1 MSEQSRAFPGRPN
14 LRFLKLEAKRRLAAG
29 EFGTLHD
36 AQLAIAREHGLPS
49 WTALKESVSAP
60 GHALAQVRWVLA
72 RFAGAADPGW
82 TAPDEDELRAHFD
95 EHFLGL
101 VPPATLTSTL
111 TPIAGQLAGELTV
124 SRETPL
130 SVRARLDG
138 LAVEGAAEA
147 APPHRLT
154 TLRMYPLGDRVS
166 DPRMAAPPSHP
177 SREVPAAAATVAAE
191 SFAELSLPGLVMA
204 GPVLANTALANTVLA
219 NTVLANTSDGEPWS
233 VAWGWADLDRGAALH
248 GSHRFPAY
256 SITKLIT
263 ATAVLRL
270 AASGRLGLDDPASQ
284 HLRTIRLADATVTV
298 RELLSHTAGVASPE
312 GLFAGTVPSLAE
324 VTGPVLACPG
334 PRGTFRYSNGGYAVL
349 GALISDITQR
359 PYPEA
364 ATTLVLGP
372 LGMTS
377 SSFPEHWPD
386 RDAVTGYQLD
396 GDGSFRPVDRQVC
409 VIPAAGGLWSTAAD
423 LVRFGQGWASLLP
436 GELAREALRPH
447 ADRDPDGAQMGL
459 GWLLHRPKDLCGHAG
474 GGPGAAASLLS
485 RLSDG
490 QTTVA
495 LASRLVPIEPVNAR
509 LARPVG

>member
-36 AQLAIAREHGLPS
+36 AQLAIAREHDLPS
-49 WTALKESVSAP
+49 WTALKEFVTAP
-60 GHALAQVRWVLA
+60 GHALTQVRWVLD
-72 RFAGAADPGW
+72 RFAGATDPGW
-82 TAPDEDELRAHFD
+82 AAPDEDELEAHFD
-95 EHFLGL
+95 ERFLGL
-101 VPPATLTSTL
+101 VRPAELTRTLTR
-111 TPIAGQLAGELTV
+111 IAGQLAAELTV

-130 SVRARLDG
+130 GIRGRLDG
-138 LAVEGAAEA
+138 LAVEAAAEA

-166 DPRMAAPPSHP
+166 DPRAAAPPSRT
-177 SREVPAAAATVAAE
+177 SGAVPAEAAVVAGE
-191 SFAELSLPGLVMA
+191 SVAELGLPGLVLA
-204 GPVLANTALANTVLA
+204 GPA
-219 NTVLANTSDGEPWS
+219 GQQPWS
-233 VAWGWADLDRGAALH
+233 AAQGWADLGRGEALH
-248 GSHRFPAY
+248 GGHRFPVY
-256 SITKLIT
+256 SVTKLIT

-270 AASGRLGLDDPASQ
+270 AAEGRLSLDDPASQ

-298 RELLSHTAGVASPE
+298 RELLSHTAGVASPDE
-312 GLFAGTVPSLAE
+312 LFAATVPPLAE

-334 PRGTFRYSNGGYAVL
+334 PRGTFRYSNGGYAAL
-349 GALISDITQR
+349 GQLISDITERQ
-359 PYPEA
+359 YPEA
-364 ATTLVLGP
+364 AAALVLRP

-377 SSFPEHWPD
+377 SSFPESWPD
-386 RDAVTGYQLD
+386 HDAITGYTLA
-396 GDGSFRPVDRQVC
+396 GDGSFQPVEPQVC

-447 ADRDPDGAQMGL
+447 VDRDPDGAQMGL

-474 GGPGAAASLLS
+474 GGPGAASSLLS

-495 LASRLVPIEPVNAR
+495 LASRLVPIEPVNVR
-509 LARPVG
+509 LARPIG

>member
-1 MSEQSRAFPGRPN
+1 MSDQSRAFPSRPS

-60 GHALAQVRWVLA
+60 GHALTQVRWVLA
-72 RFAGAADPGW
+72 RFAGATDPGW
-82 TAPDEDELRAHFD
+82 AAPDEDELGAHFD

-111 TPIAGQLAGELTV
+111 TRIAAQLTAELTV

-130 SVRARLDG
+130 SVRGQLDG
-138 LAVEGAAEA
+138 LGVAAAAEA

-154 TLRMYPLGDRVS
+154 TLRMYQLGDRVS
-166 DPRMAAPPSHP
+166 DPRTAAPPSRA
-177 SREVPAAAATVAAE
+177 SGDVPAAAATVAAE
-191 SFAELSLPGLVMA
+191 SVAELGLPGLVLA
-204 GPVLANTALANTVLA
+204 GPA
-219 NTVLANTSDGEPWS
+219 GQQPWS
-233 VAWGWADLDRGAALH
+233 VAQGWADLDRGEALH
-248 GSHRFPAY
+248 GRHRFPVY
-256 SITKLIT
+256 SVTKLIT

-270 AASGRLGLDDPASQ
+270 AADGRLSLDDPASQ
-284 HLRTIRLADATVTV
+284 HLRTIQLADATVTV
-298 RELLSHTAGVASPE
+298 RELLSHTAGVASPDE
-312 GLFAGTVPSLAE
+312 LFAATVPALAE

-334 PRGTFRYSNGGYAVL
+334 PRGTFRYSNGGYAAL
-349 GALISDITQR
+349 GQLISDITER

-364 ATTLVLGP
+364 AAALVLQP

-377 SSFPEHWPD
+377 SSFPERWPS
-386 RDAVTGYQLD
+386 RDAVTGYQLA
-396 GDGSFRPVDRQVC
+396 GDGSFEPVNPQVC

-436 GELAREALRPH
+436 GQLAREALRPH

-459 GWLLHRPKDLCGHAG
+459 GWLLHQPKDLCGHAG
-474 GGPGAAASLLS
+474 GGPGAASSLLS

-490 QTTVA
+490 RTSVV

-509 LARPVG
+509 LIRPVS

>member
-1 MSEQSRAFPGRPN
+1 
-14 LRFLKLEAKRRLAAG
+14 
-29 EFGTLHD
+29 
-36 AQLAIAREHGLPS
+36 
-49 WTALKESVSAP
+49 
-60 GHALAQVRWVLA
+60 VLA

-111 TPIAGQLAGELTV
+111 TPIAGQLAAELTV

-154 TLRMYPLGDRVS
+154 TLRMYPLGERVS
-166 DPRMAAPPSHP
+166 DPRLAGPPSHT
-177 SREVPAAAATVAAE
+177 SGEVPGAAATVAAE
-191 SFAELSLPGLVMA
+191 SFAELGLPGLVMA
-204 GPVLANTALANTVLA
+204 GP
-219 NTVLANTSDGEPWS
+219 VLANTSDGEPWS
-233 VAWGWADLDRGAALH
+233 VAWGWADLERGAVLR

-270 AASGRLGLDDPASQ
+270 AAGGRLSLDDPASR
-284 HLRTIRLADATVTV
+284 HLRTIQLADATVTV
-298 RELLSHTAGVASPE
+298 RELLSHTGGVASPDE
-312 GLFAGTVPSLAE
+312 LFAATVPALAE

-334 PRGTFRYSNGGYAVL
+334 PRGTFRYSNGGYAAL

-359 PYPEA
+359 PYPQA
-364 ATTLVLGP
+364 AAGLVLQP

-386 RDAVTGYQLD
+386 HDAVTGYTLAD
-396 GDGSFRPVDRQVC
+396 DGSFGPVEPQVC

>member
-1 MSEQSRAFPGRPN
+1 MSEQPRAFPGRPS
-14 LRFLKLEAKRRLAAG
+14 LRFLKIEAKRRLAAG

-72 RFAGAADPGW
+72 RFAGAAGPGW
-82 TAPDEDELRAHFD
+82 AAPDEGELRAHFD

-111 TPIAGQLAGELTV
+111 TPIAGQLAAELTV

-130 SVRARLDG
+130 SVRARLDRLG
-138 LAVEGAAEA
+138 VEAVAAP

-154 TLRMYPLGDRVS
+154 GLRVYQLPDRAS
-166 DPRMAAPPSHP
+166 DQRIAAPPSHP
-177 SREVPAAAATVAAE
+177 SGDVPAAAATVAAE
-191 SFAELSLPGLVMA
+191 SVAELGLPGLVLA
-204 GPVLANTALANTVLA
+204 GPA
-219 NTVLANTSDGEPWS
+219 GQQPWS
-233 VAWGWADLDRGAALH
+233 IAQGWADLDRGEVLH

-270 AASGRLGLDDPASQ
+270 AASGRLGLDDPASR
-284 HLRTIRLADATVTV
+284 HLRTVQLADATVTV
-298 RELLSHTAGVASPE
+298 RDLLSHTGGVADPDE
-312 GLFAGTVPSLAE
+312 LFADTIPTLAE

-334 PRGTFRYSNGGYAVL
+334 PRGTFRYSNGGYAAL
-349 GALISDITQR
+349 GQLISDITER

-364 ATTLVLGP
+364 AATLVLQP
-372 LGMTS
+372 LAMTS
-377 SSFPEHWPD
+377 SSFPGRWPGQ
-386 RDAVTGYQLD
+386 DAVTGYQLAE
-396 GDGSFRPVDRQVC
+396 DGSFEPVNPQVC
-409 VIPAAGGLWSTAAD
+409 VLPSAGGLWSTAAD

-436 GELAREALRPH
+436 SELAREALRPQ

-474 GGPGAAASLLS
+474 GGLGAAASLLC

-490 QTTVA
+490 QTSVA
-495 LASRLVPIEPVNAR
+495 LTNRLVPIEPVNVR
-509 LARPVG
+509 LVRPAG

>member
-1 MSEQSRAFPGRPN
+1 MSEQSRAFPGRPS

-49 WTALKESVSAP
+49 WTALKESVGAP

-72 RFAGAADPGW
+72 RFAGAAGPGW
-82 TAPDEDELRAHFD
+82 TAPDQDELAAHFD

-101 VPPATLTSTL
+101 VPPAALTAAL
-111 TPIAGQLAGELTV
+111 TPVAGQLAAELTV
-124 SRETPL
+124 TLQTPL

-138 LAVEGAAEA
+138 LAVEAAAGA

-154 TLRMYPLGDRVS
+154 TLRMYPLGERVA
-166 DPRMAAPPSHP
+166 DPRLAAPPSHP
-177 SREVPAAAATVAAE
+177 SGDVPALAATVAAE
-191 SFAELSLPGLVMA
+191 SLGELGLPGLVLA
-204 GPVLANTALANTVLA
+204 GPVLANPVLA
-219 NTVLANTSDGEPWS
+219 GPAGLAGQQPWS
-233 VAWGWADLDRGAALH
+233 AAHGWADLDRGEALQAR
-248 GSHRFPAY
+248 HRFPAW
-256 SITKLIT
+256 SVTKLIT

-270 AASGRLGLDDPASQ
+270 AADGRLSLDDPASQ

-298 RELLSHTAGVASPE
+298 RELLSHTGGVASPDD
-312 GLFAGTVPSLAE
+312 LFAATVPALAE

-334 PRGTFRYSNGGYAVL
+334 PRGTFRYSNGGYAAL
-349 GALISDITQR
+349 GALISDISER
-359 PYPEA
+359 PYPQA
-364 ATTLVLGP
+364 AAELVLRP
-372 LGMTS
+372 LGMAS
-377 SSFPEHWPD
+377 SSFPGRWPD
-386 RDAVTGYQLD
+386 HDAVTGYTLGD
-396 GDGSFRPVDRQVC
+396 DGSFGPVEPQVC
-409 VIPAAGGLWSTAAD
+409 VVPAAGGLWSTAAD

-447 ADRDPDGAQMGL
+447 ADRDPDGAQIGL

-474 GGPGAAASLLS
+474 GGPGAAASLLC

-509 LARPVG
+509 LARPVS

>member
-1 MSEQSRAFPGRPN
+1 MSEQSRTFPGRPS

-72 RFAGAADPGW
+72 RFAGATDPGW

-101 VPPATLTSTL
+101 IPPATLASTL
-111 TPIAGQLAGELTV
+111 APIAGQLAAELTV

-154 TLRMYPLGDRVS
+154 TLRLYPVGDRVS
-166 DPRMAAPPSHP
+166 DPRIATPPSHP
-177 SREVPAAAATVAAE
+177 SGEVPAAAATVAAE
-191 SFAELSLPGLVMA
+191 SFAELGLPGLVMA
-204 GPVLANTALANTVLA
+204 GP
-219 NTVLANTSDGEPWS
+219 GGQQPWS
-233 VAWGWADLDRGAALH
+233 AAQGWADLDRGEALH
-248 GSHRFPAY
+248 ARHRFPVW
-256 SITKLIT
+256 SVTKLIT

-270 AASGRLGLDDPASQ
+270 AAGGRLGLDDPASQ

-298 RELLSHTAGVASPE
+298 RELLSHTGGVASPGE
-312 GLFAGTVPSLAE
+312 LFAATVPALAE

-334 PRGTFRYSNGGYAVL
+334 PRGAFRYSNGGYAAL
-349 GALISDITQR
+349 GALISDISQR
-359 PYPEA
+359 PYPQA
-364 ATTLVLGP
+364 AAELVLQP

-377 SSFPEHWPD
+377 SSFPERWPD
-386 RDAVTGYQLD
+386 HDAVTGYTLAD
-396 GDGSFRPVDRQVC
+396 DGSFGPVEPQVC
-409 VIPAAGGLWSTAAD
+409 VIPAAGGLWSTGAD

-447 ADRDPDGAQMGL
+447 ADRDPDGAQIGL

-474 GGPGAAASLLS
+474 GGPGAAASLLC

>member
-72 RFAGAADPGW
+72 RFAGAAGPGW

-111 TPIAGQLAGELTV
+111 TPIAGQLAAELTV

-154 TLRMYPLGDRVS
+154 TLRVYPLGDRIS
-166 DPRMAAPPSHP
+166 DPRIAAPPSHP
-177 SREVPAAAATVAAE
+177 SGEVPAAAATVAAE
-191 SFAELSLPGLVMA
+191 SFAELGLPGLVMA
-204 GPVLANTALANTVLA
+204 PWPPPAP
-219 NTVLANTSDGEPWS
+219 VLANTSDGEPWS

-256 SITKLIT
+256 SVTKLIT

-270 AASGRLGLDDPASQ
+270 AASGRLGLDDPASR
-284 HLRTIRLADATVTV
+284 HLRTVQLADPTVTV

-334 PRGTFRYSNGGYAVL
+334 PRGTFRYSNGGYAAL
-349 GALISDITQR
+349 GQLISDIAER

-377 SSFPEHWPD
+377 SSFPECWPD

-447 ADRDPDGAQMGL
+447 AERDQDGAQMGL
-459 GWLLHRPKDLCGHAG
+459 GWLLHRSKDLCGHAG

-490 QTTVA
+490 QTTVT

-509 LARPVG
+509 LARPVA